1 MKETKHKKNPP
12 AKINSVHPR
21 GAIPRREDRDGKG
34 KLVAVNAF
42 AVAGLYT
49 QIISPLTQG
58 ARLPGWFFH
67 ERRPIGIQPFK
78 SCPIPDFIR
87 PIVVISRKPEPD
99 IPFLTRQLQSCPI
112 WRQADPLTRGGSCP
126 PPKKI
131 ERGVVRGPG
140 EVKPGQGNAPLPLPQ
155 TRLGRQTLFSKQ
167 TNSPPNRSNKTT

>member
-112 WRQADPLTRGGSCP
+112 WRQADPLTRGGCGLP
-126 PPKKI
+126 LE
-131 ERGVVRGPG
+131 ERERAKLRGPTEG
-140 EVKPGQGNAPLPLPQ
+140 
-155 TRLGRQTLFSKQ
+155 
-167 TNSPPNRSNKTT
+167 NSPPGTLLLPSSTRRMVRQ